1 MSAIL
6 SSTVLSTIRRPLGR
20 LRRRLRASPPPV
32 GGQSPSRPLVVR
44 RALTDA
50 EQATVDAFHKIYYEP
65 SDGRQNTLN
74 LVWLGVRA
82 TKCPF
87 DLWTYQEI
95 VVETRPDLIIE
106 SGTRFGGTSLFLA
119 SIFDQLGGRG
129 RVLTL
134 DIDPAPKRP
143 KHRRIEYMIGSS
155 VDPETIAKVHRL
167 AARHR
172 AMVILD
178 SDHSETHVLAE
189 LNAYQDLVAVG
200 CYLIVE
206 DSNVNGRPVRP
217 DFGPGPGEAVDSF
230 LATTDD
236 FVVDRDR
243 ERFLVSLNP
252 GGYLRRVK

>member
-1 MSAIL
+1 M
-6 SSTVLSTIRRPLGR
+6 LSTIRRPLGR
-20 LRRRLRASPPPV
+20 IRRRLLGKPIAPLRLGTP
-32 GGQSPSRPLVVR
+32 RPLVVR
-44 RALTDA
+44 RGLTDE
-50 EQATVDAFHKIYYEP
+50 EQAKVDAFHKIYYEP
-65 SDGRQNTLN
+65 WDGRQSTLN

-95 VVETRPDLIIE
+95 LVETRPDLILE

-119 SIFDQLGGRG
+119 SIFDQLGGPG

-134 DIDPAPKRP
+134 DIDPVPKRP
-143 KHRRIEYMIGSS
+143 KHPRIDYLIGSS
-155 VDPETIAKVHRL
+155 VDPEMIARI
-167 AARHR
+167 HR
-172 AMVILD
+172 AAAGHRVMVILD
-178 SDHSETHVLAE
+178 SDHSEAHVSVE
-189 LNAYQDLVAVG
+189 LHAYEDLVAVG

-206 DSNVNGRPVRP
+206 DSNVNGRPVLP
-217 DFGPGPGEAVDSF
+217 DFGPGPGEAVDGF